1 LINQKFKATPGVDK
15 KEARRGRQRRRLGPP
30 EGIERLEAF
39 VLQSISSPFGRQ
51 MKGLLQNMNIDY
63 PSLKNT

>member
-15 KEARRGRQRRRLGPP
+15 KEARRGRQRLGSP

-39 VLQSISSPFGRQ
+39 VLQSISRLFGKQ
-51 MKGLLQNMNIDY
+51 MKGRLWNMNTDY